1 MVTVSAAHDAAG
13 ITAVVA
19 VELVAL
25 INPDLEILPSIPRLA
40 EFVAQRR
47 ETPPFAQTR
56 PTL

>member
-1 MVTVSAAHDAAG
+1 
-13 ITAVVA
+13 

-25 INPDLEILPSIPRLA
+25 INPDLEIPSNLRLA
-40 EFVAQRR
+40 EFVAQHR